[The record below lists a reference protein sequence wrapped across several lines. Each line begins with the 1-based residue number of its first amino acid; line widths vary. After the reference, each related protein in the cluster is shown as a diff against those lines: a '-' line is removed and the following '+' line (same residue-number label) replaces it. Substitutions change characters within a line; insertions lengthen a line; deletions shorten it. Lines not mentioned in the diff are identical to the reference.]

1 GLLIPFGARVA
12 DPVPTQPAAGHL
24 FSLADHLV
32 RIGLRLRF
40 GGSVVLVG
48 GGAGGRGGGGRRSGG
63 FGGRRGG
70 KRDRGREGHSEHKFH
85 MRDSKQRIWLHPRRC
100 TRRWQVGGQ
109 TACSKTGPMRE
120 RLVVA
125 PF

>member
-1 GLLIPFGARVA
+1 MFRRGSGQEWRRWEPALLAGTLHHLRLHVVDHVAVLLGLLIPFGARVA

-48 GGAGGRGGGGRRSGG
+48 GGTGGRGGGGRRSDG
-63 FGGRRGG
+63 FGGRGGG
-70 KRDRGREGHSEHKFH
+70 KRDRSREGH
-85 MRDSKQRIWLHPRRC
+85 
-100 TRRWQVGGQ
+100 
-109 TACSKTGPMRE
+109 
-120 RLVVA
+120 
-125 PF
+125 